1 MINDILKWIINIID
15 NIYSLI
21 PSDLNLFDKISS
33 LLSTL
38 STYQETW
45 NSLMSVIFFII
56 GKPLLTFCISV
67 GVAIILIKLVFAIIN
82 LVVP

>member
-56 GKPLLTFCISV
+56 GKPLLTFCIGV